1 MSPLRRLVR
10 FVFVASL
17 FGLTLGPLPAA
28 ALGDLGEE
36 GAGDEVKRP
45 NVVLFLVD
53 DLGVRDLGCYG
64 STLYETPHADR
75 LASRGV
81 RFTNAY
87 AAYPR
92 CVPSRVGLLSG
103 KYPARIEGAQFAM
116 KRSDPDRSPH
126 ALPLGEVTFGE
137 AFRQAGYAT
146 CYIGKWHLGH
156 GEDGNPLDGGPGQQG
171 FQTVIHSG
179 SAGATGS
186 FFPEDGEYPVEKN
199 NAVANPV
206 TGESGDDLTGRLTD
220 EAVGYI
226 ADAAGDAPFL
236 MVLAHYDVHTPLE
249 AGDEGVEKYRRK
261 LRLAGIEKGNGRDD
275 ADYVRDRAGM
285 TKTVQNNPTYAA
297 MVERTDASLG
307 RVLAALEAAGAG
319 EDTVVLFTS
328 DHGGLSTRGLN
339 NRRQTATSN
348 APYRQGKGSIFDGG
362 LRVPL
367 IVRDPRNERAGALSD
382 ARVHGVDLYPTM
394 LDLAGLPAR
403 PGQHVDGVSFAPALK
418 GEAVNRP
425 PLFWYKWRA
434 RPDSTGDT
442 RSTALIE
449 GDFKIVEW
457 LDDESIGRFPPEK
470 GGGVGAEVELF
481 DLSRDPGERTNLAG
495 AQPERAAALL
505 KKMRALE
512 EDLGNLRARGGG
524 GRSRR
529 GETD

>member
-1 MSPLRRLVR
+1 M
-10 FVFVASL
+10 ASL
-17 FGLTLGPLPAA
+17 FGLTLGLPPAA
-28 ALGDLGEE
+28 APAAEDAG
-36 GAGDEVKRP
+36 GATAASRP

-53 DLGVRDLGCYG
+53 DLGVRDLACYG

-75 LASRGV
+75 LAERGV

-103 KYPARIEGAQFAM
+103 KYPARIEGAQFAL
-116 KRSDPDRSPH
+116 KRDDPDRSPH

-156 GEDGNPLDGGPGQQG
+156 GGDGNPLDGGPGQQG

-186 FFPEDGEYPVEKN
+186 FFPTASPTGGEYPVEKN

-206 TGESGDDLTGRLTD
+206 TGEPGDDLTGRLTD
-220 EAVGYI
+220 EAVDYI
-226 ADAAGDAPFL
+226 ADAAAGDAPFL

-249 AGDEGVEKYRRK
+249 ASDGGVKKYRRK

-307 RVLAALEAAGAG
+307 RVLDALDAAGAG
-319 EDTVVLFTS
+319 ENTVVIFTS

-367 IVRDPRNERAGALSD
+367 IVRDPANGRAGAVAD

-394 LDLAGLPAR
+394 LDLAGLPPR
-403 PGQHVDGVSFAPALK
+403 PGQHVDGVSFAPALG
-418 GEAVNRP
+418 GEAVGRP

-442 RSTALIE
+442 RSMAMIE
-449 GDFKIVEW
+449 GDWKIVEW
-457 LDDESIGRFPPEK
+457 LDDEPIGRFSPEQ
-470 GGGVGAEVELF
+470 GGGGGAEVELF
-481 DLSRDPGERTNLAG
+481 DLSRDPGERTNLAR

-512 EDLGNLRARGGG
+512 EELGNLRARGGG
-524 GRSRR
+524 RPRR
-529 GETD
+529 GGTD